1 MIHAYAIGL
10 SIILGTLFYEIMER
24 SIPTNANCSYM
35 ASPVTDYLAFLWG
48 FIVVYYGITY
58 NNPILTVLGSTVIV
72 EHVYQYQRK

>member
-24 SIPTNANCSYM
+24 SIPTHANCSYM

-48 FIVVYYGITY
+48 FIVVYYGFIY